1 MKKIFLLVLS
11 QFIIVLNIH
20 AQKKSTEYHM
30 PAEWEPQS
38 AVWMGWYGK
47 PIRDSVSVQIITAI
61 YKDEPIK
68 MLYRDDTTRFAGNK
82 FLSKFNIDTSK
93 IKWVK
98 DSVAF
103 YWMRDSG
110 PMFLINGKDNMRI
123 ADFNWNMFGES
134 FIYKKPMNER
144 AVLIGGIDRRMAKSL
159 SLQTVQTDIVTEG
172 GAMEVNGKGV
182 LMAIEETAKQ
192 RNPGKTLEE
201 IEKEYLRVLGCTK
214 IVWLKRATIQDRY
227 FDGATAENYFTV
239 LGANGHIDEVA
250 RFANAN
256 TILLA
261 SIDEK
266 EKGKNPISKIDYDIL
281 EENYKVLKN
290 ATDADGKPFNV
301 IRVPSPDLTQAD
313 FNSKIV
319 ITDSSKINP
328 DYNFSYLQNGDTAII
343 VSAVSYMNFFIAD
356 KAILIPAYWHQG
368 MSLIEKRKDDEV
380 KNLFMKLYP
389 DRKIVQ
395 INPLPINYNGGGGI
409 HCATQQEPKLK

>member
-1 MKKIFLLVLS
+1 MKKVFVSVLS
-11 QFIIVLNIH
+11 QLILFLSIY
-20 AQKKSTEYHM
+20 AQKNPTKYYMS
-30 PAEWEPQS
+30 AEWEPQS
-38 AVWMGWYGK
+38 AVWMGWYNK
-47 PIRDSVSVQIITAI
+47 PIRDSISAQMITAI
-61 YKDEPIK
+61 YKDEQIK
-68 MLYRDDTTRFAGNK
+68 MLYRDDTAKFSGNR

-110 PMFLINGKDNMRI
+110 PIFLVNGKGDMRI
-123 ADFNWNMFGES
+123 ADFGWNMFGEP
-134 FIYKKPMNER
+134 FIYKQSMNER
-144 AVLIGGIDRRMAKSL
+144 ALLIGGIDRRMAKAL

-192 RNPGKTLEE
+192 RNPGKALEE

-214 IVWLKRATIQDRY
+214 IVWLKRATLQDRY

-239 LGANGHIDEVA
+239 KGANGHIDEVA
-250 RFANAN
+250 RFANAY

-261 SIDEK
+261 KIDEN
-266 EKGKNPISKIDYDIL
+266 EKNKNPISKIDYDIL
-281 EENYKVLKN
+281 EENYEILKK
-290 ATDADGKPFNV
+290 ATDVNGKPFNV

-313 FNSKIV
+313 FISKIV
-319 ITDSSKINP
+319 INDSARKNP
-328 DYNFSYLQNGDTAII
+328 DYNFSSLQNGDTAII
-343 VSAVSYMNFFIAD
+343 ESAVSYMNFFIAN

-368 MSLIEKRKDDEV
+368 MSLTEKRKDSEV

-395 INPLPINYNGGGGI
+395 INPLPINYHGGGGI
-409 HCATQQEPKLK
+409 HCATQQEPKIK